1 MYGRFAL
8 ALSIGMLAGALAFL
22 ANGCSGQQ
30 QQNAQANLWATV
42 CSPDGQAQLV
52 AQIPTGMISPAQATE
67 GIKLLCGITATPSP
81 APSPVP
87 LTLPPTKLQQ

>member
-8 ALSIGMLAGALAFL
+8 ALSIGMLAGALVFL

-30 QQNAQANLWATV
+30 QTNLWATV
-42 CSPDGQAQLV
+42 CSPDGQTQLV
-52 AQIPTGMISPAQATE
+52 SQIPTGMISPAQATE
-67 GIKLLCGITATPSP
+67 GIKLLCGITA
-81 APSPVP
+81 APSPTPASSPAVP